1 MSDDQT
7 IPCNEARLSE
17 LIDYA
22 QAGSEHD
29 FNPAIA
35 PGELLWLVDQA
46 HKQARGEAAIK
57 YLFRLLDDIDTADDI
72 AKDNDVAYR
81 AMVRKIQELR
91 WETGITTDGYT
102 LDLSAVMDR

>member
-57 YLFRLLDDIDTADDI
+57 KSLGRHRFNASSDARAVWPSPWVMAMRAVTRDKASWVSTL
-72 AKDNDVAYR
+72 KVAG
-81 AMVRKIQELR
+81 ANV
-91 WETGITTDGYT
+91 
-102 LDLSAVMDR
+102 